1 MADYEFSSAYVDSIV
16 RGLKRS
22 PKFAELDAKLSMGA
36 ATLVRN
42 PFSAQW
48 QPAKAFEEL
57 GATAVEVLGADA
69 FEALTL
75 SALEER
81 FGPIVLPMIK
91 STLASKSPAPVL
103 KKLGELI
110 KVAVRGV
117 DIQFQPDGEQ
127 GGVLQVSYPRAVAP
141 HIIASWVGVIRFVFK
156 VTSPGQVAKTW
167 QAPHG
172 ATLQYF
178 VTW

>member
-1 MADYEFSSAYVDSIV
+1 MADYEFSGAYVESIL

-22 PKFAELDAKLSMGA
+22 PQFAELEGKLSMGA
-36 ATLVRN
+36 ATLARN
-42 PFSAQW
+42 PYSSQW
-48 QPAKAFEEL
+48 QPAKSFEEL
-57 GATAVEVLGADA
+57 GATAVEVLGAEA

-75 SALEER
+75 AAMKER

-91 STLASKSPAPVL
+91 SSLAAKSPAPVL
-103 KKLGELI
+103 KKLNDLI
-110 KVAVRGV
+110 KVAVKGIDV
-117 DIQFQPDGEQ
+117 QFQAEGERA
-127 GGVLQVSYPRAVAP
+127 GIVQVSYPRAVAP
-141 HIIASWVGVIRFVFK
+141 HIVSSWMGVIRFVFE
-156 VTSPGQVAKTW
+156 VTTPGQIAKTW